1 MKLIPVESLPKR
13 RARHHLQDL
22 IEEFVNGDAEIVK
35 IDFSD
40 HDYKSSKV
48 CRSCLGV
55 AAKKSGHQIKVS
67 LRDGEVYLSK
77 L

>member
-1 MKLIPVESLPKR
+1 MKFEEVGSIPKR
-13 RARHHLQDL
+13 RSKHHLQDF
-22 IEEFVNGDAEIVK
+22 IEEFVNSDAKIVK
-35 IDFSD
+35 VIFSE

-55 AAKKSGHQIKVS
+55 AAKKSGHRIKVS
-67 LRDGEVYLSK
+67 LRGEEVFLSK

>member
-1 MKLIPVESLPKR
+1 MKLIPVESVPKR
-13 RARHHLQDL
+13 RSRHHLQDL
-22 IEEFVNGDAEIVK
+22 IEKFVNGEAKNVK

-55 AAKKSGHQIKVS
+55 AAKKSGYPIKVS
-67 LRDGEVYLSK
+67 IRGNDVFLSK
-77 L
+77 I

>member
-1 MKLIPVESLPKR
+1 MKFEEVESIPKR
-13 RARHHLQDL
+13 RSKHHLQDF
-22 IEEFVNGDAEIVK
+22 IEEFVNCDAKIVK
-35 IDFSD
+35 IIFSE

-55 AAKKSGHQIKVS
+55 AAKKSGHNIKVS
-67 LRDGEVYLSK
+67 LRGKDVFLSK

>member
-1 MKLIPVESLPKR
+1 MKLIPVEAVPKR
-13 RARHHLQDL
+13 RGRHHLQDL
-22 IEEFVNGDAEIVK
+22 IEEFVRGDDKVVQ

-40 HDYKSSKV
+40 HDYKSAKV

-55 AAKKSGHQIKVS
+55 ASKHSGHPIKVS
-67 LRDGEVYLSK
+67 LREGIVYLSK

>member
-1 MKLIPVESLPKR
+1 MKLIPVESVPKR

-22 IEEFVNGDAEIVK
+22 IEEFVNGDAEIVR
-35 IDFSD
+35 IDFND

-55 AAKKSGHQIKVS
+55 AAKQSGYRIKVS
-67 LRDGEVYLSK
+67 IRDGEVFLSK
-77 L
+77 I